1 MRFFLF
7 ADGASRGNPGPAGAG
22 VVLKDREGHVVAE
35 KSQFLG
41 RMTNNEAEY
50 RALLLGFAAAREH
63 IKDKGATLVCLMDSQ
78 LVVFQV
84 KGLYKIK
91 APHLRELLTKVKI
104 EERGFTTVLYKLIP
118 REKNARADEL
128 ANEALGKR

>member
-1 MRFFLF
+1 
-7 ADGASRGNPGPAGAG
+7 
-22 VVLKDREGHVVAE
+22 
-35 KSQFLG
+35 
-41 RMTNNEAEY
+41 
-50 RALLLGFAAAREH
+50 
-63 IKDKGATLVCLMDSQ
+63 MDSQ
-78 LVVFQV
+78 LVVSQV
-84 KGLYKIK
+84 RGLYKIK